1 MIYSLSGNT
10 LVSML
15 EIGVDR
21 MLHQFSRNEL
31 AIGKEGLDI
40 LKNSTVA
47 VLGIG
52 GVGSFAAEALARS
65 GVEKLILIDKD
76 DVDITNVNR
85 QVIALLSTVGRP
97 KVELM
102 KERIADINPECEVI
116 ALKIFYT
123 EETYEEIF
131 GYNLDFV
138 IDASDT
144 ISYKIHLMKECLQR
158 KIPIISSMGAANKM
172 DPTRFQI
179 ADISK
184 THTDPI
190 AKVVRTR
197 LRKEGIKKGIPVV
210 FSDESP
216 IVIRE
221 DIRKEVGKEDAVI
234 RKAQLPPSSN
244 AFVPSVAGLIMAS
257 YVVRQLLSDIK
268 INTVRDAK
276 DA

>member
-1 MIYSLSGNT
+1 
-10 LVSML
+10 
-15 EIGVDR
+15 

-65 GVEKLILIDKD
+65 GVGKLVLVDKD

-85 QVIALLSTVGRP
+85 QIHALVSTVGQP
-97 KVELM
+97 KVDLM
-102 KERIADINPECEVI
+102 AERVKDINPDCEVVS
-116 ALKIFYT
+116 LKMFYT
-123 EETYEEIF
+123 EETFEQF
-131 GYNLDFV
+131 FAHNLDYV
-138 IDASDT
+138 VDASDT
-144 ISYKIHLMKECLQR
+144 ISYKIHLMKECLDR
-158 KIPIISSMGAANKM
+158 HIPIISSMGAANKM
-172 DPTRFQI
+172 DPTRFKV

-190 AKVVRTR
+190 AKVIRTR
-197 LRKEGIKKGIPVV
+197 LRKEGIRKGIEVV

-221 DIRKEVGKEDAVI
+221 EVRKEVGNDAAPI
-234 RKAQLPPSSN
+234 RKAKMPPSSN
-244 AFVPSVAGLIMAS
+244 AFVPSVAGLIMGGH
-257 YVVRQLLSDIK
+257 VITKLLKDIEIK
-268 INTVRDAK
+268 RVK
-276 DA
+276 D

>member
-1 MIYSLSGNT
+1 
-10 LVSML
+10 
-15 EIGVDR
+15 

-31 AIGKEGLDI
+31 AFGKEGLEI
-40 LKNSTVA
+40 LKNSTVG

-52 GVGSFAAEALARS
+52 GVGSFSAESLARS
-65 GVEKLILIDKD
+65 GVGRLVLVDKD
-76 DVDITNVNR
+76 VVDITNINR
-85 QVIALLSTVGRP
+85 QVHALMSTVGQS

-102 KERIADINPECEVI
+102 KQRILDINPDCEVI
-116 ALKIFYT
+116 ALQMFYT
-123 EETYEEIF
+123 EETYEQF
-131 GYNLDFV
+131 FSYGLDFV

-144 ISYKIHLMKECLQR
+144 ISYKIHLIKECLHR

-172 DPTRFQI
+172 DPTRFKI

-197 LRKEGIKKGIPVV
+197 LRKEGIKKGVKVV

-221 DIRKEVGKEDAVI
+221 EIRKEIVPDENAKI
-234 RKAQLPPSSN
+234 RKAKLPPSSN
-244 AFVPSVAGLIMAS
+244 AFVPSVAGLIMTS
-257 YVVRQLLSDIK
+257 YVVRQLLKNIK
-268 INTVRDAK
+268 VNRVGQD
-276 DA
+276 

>member
-1 MIYSLSGNT
+1 
-10 LVSML
+10 
-15 EIGVDR
+15 

-31 AIGKEGLDI
+31 AIGKEGLDK
-40 LKNSTVA
+40 LRNSTVA

-52 GVGSFAAEALARS
+52 GVGTFAAEALARS
-65 GVEKLILIDKD
+65 GVGRLILIDKD

-85 QVIALLSTVGRP
+85 QIIALLSTVGRP

-102 KERIADINPECEVI
+102 KERIMDINPDCEVH

-131 GYNLDFV
+131 QYGLDFV

-144 ISYKIHLMKECLQR
+144 ISYKIHLMKECLNR
-158 KIPIISSMGAANKM
+158 NIPLISSMGAANKM

-190 AKVVRTR
+190 AKVIRTK
-197 LRKEGIKKGIPVV
+197 LRKEGIRKGIPVV

-221 DIRKEVGKEDAVI
+221 SVRKTVGNDESQI
-234 RKAQLPPSSN
+234 RKAKMPPSSN

-257 YVVRQLLSDIK
+257 YTVQKILEDIE
-268 INTVRDAK
+268 ILRVK
-276 DA
+276 DV

>member
-1 MIYSLSGNT
+1 
-10 LVSML
+10 
-15 EIGVDR
+15 

-31 AIGKEGLDI
+31 AIGKEGLEKM
-40 LKNSTVA
+40 KNSTVA

-52 GVGSFAAEALARS
+52 GVGSFSAEALARS
-65 GVEKLILIDKD
+65 GVGRLILIDKD

-85 QVIALLSTVGRP
+85 QLIALLSTIGRP
-97 KVELM
+97 KADIM
-102 KERIADINPECEVI
+102 KERINDINPECEVI
-116 ALKIFYT
+116 ALKMFYT

-131 GYNLDFV
+131 AYGLDYV
-138 IDASDT
+138 VDASDT
-144 ISYKIHLMKECLQR
+144 ISYKIHLMKECLKR
-158 KIPIISSMGAANKM
+158 NIPIISSMGAANKM

-190 AKVVRTR
+190 AKVIRTR
-197 LRKEGIKKGIPVV
+197 LRKEGIRKGIPVV

-221 DIRKEVGKEDAVI
+221 DVRKVVGKENAPI
-234 RKAQLPPSSN
+234 RKAKMPPSSN

-257 YVVRQLLSDIK
+257 HVVKELLSEIK
-268 INTVRDAK
+268 ISRVNDEN
-276 DA
+276 